1 MKEEGV
7 MLKGLYVALVT
18 PFKENGDLNEEKL
31 RELVR
36 FHIDAGTDGLV
47 PCATTSENPT
57 FTWQEHFRIIEIVVN
72 EAAGKL
78 KVVAGCGTNSTAKS
92 IKNIIKARELG
103 VDAAMV
109 VTPYYNKPTQEG
121 LYAHF
126 TKLADDGQL
135 PLMLYNVPG
144 RTGLNMQ
151 PATVARLAEH
161 DLIVA
166 VKEASGSV
174 EQMAEIIMLCD
185 GKINLLSGDDTITYP
200 ILTIGGTGVVSVSGN
215 IIPKDIRALISA
227 FEKGDHDKA
236 RELHYKLLP
245 FNQSMFIETNPMP
258 VKEAMNMLGMGV
270 GNVRLPLVRMLPGN
284 LVKLAAA
291 LTDYGLEVKNPPA

>member
-1 MKEEGV
+1 

-18 PFKENGDLNEEKL
+18 PFTEDGGLNEEKL

-57 FTWQEHFRIIEIVVN
+57 YTWEEHFRIIEIVVK
-72 EAAGKL
+72 EAAGRL

-92 IKNIIKARELG
+92 IENIKKAKELG
-103 VDAAMV
+103 ADGAMV

-126 TKLADDGQL
+126 MKLADDGQL

-144 RTGLNMQ
+144 RTGTNMK
-151 PATVARLAEH
+151 PVTVARLSQHE
-161 DLIVA
+161 LIVA
-166 VKEASGSV
+166 VKEASGSI
-174 EQMAEIIMLCD
+174 EQMAEIIMRCD
-185 GKINLLSGDDTITYP
+185 GRLNLLSGDDAITFP
-200 ILTIGGTGVVSVSGN
+200 IFAIGGTGVVSVVGN
-215 IIPKDIRALISA
+215 IVPKEMLAMISA
-227 FEKGDHDKA
+227 FKKGDIDEA
-236 RELHYKLLP
+236 RRLHYDLLP
-245 FNQSMFIETNPMP
+245 LCQSMFIETNPMP

-270 GNVRLPLVRMLPGN
+270 GNVRLPLVRMLPEN

-291 LTDYGLEVKNPPA
+291 LTDHGLSVKNPPA